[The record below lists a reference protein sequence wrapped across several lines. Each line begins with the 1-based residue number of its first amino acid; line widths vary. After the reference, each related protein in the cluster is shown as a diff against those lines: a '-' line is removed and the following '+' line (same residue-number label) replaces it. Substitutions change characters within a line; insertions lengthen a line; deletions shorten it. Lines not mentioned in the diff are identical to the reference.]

1 MSDSEGGHSS
11 HQPMTRKRLQEELED
26 PGPWWK
32 PSTAVKG
39 AEARSMS
46 V

>member
-11 HQPMTRKRLQEELED
+11 QPMTRTRLQEELED
-26 PGPWWK
+26 PGPQWK
-32 PSTAVKG
+32 QLTAVKG